1 MANTRWE
8 SETLKH
14 LEISQNIIS
23 PEQIPWILLEI
34 KFFTF
39 QLDVCFLNSCR
50 ARHKILVIQ
59 QLLLWFSFPQ
69 KEGILKN
76 YFY

>member
-1 MANTRWE
+1 MNFIRN
-8 SETLKH
+8 
-14 LEISQNIIS
+14 QV
-23 PEQIPWILLEI
+23 
-34 KFFTF
+34 FTF
-39 QLDVCFLNSCR
+39 HLDVCFLNSCR

-69 KEGILKN
+69 KEGIFKN